1 VFRVGDRVR
10 LAPSSTWNESEPVG
24 TAAGFVTPDFAPRL
38 AAPDDVI
45 VPWDSGLEMAVLIRV
60 QA

>member
-1 VFRVGDRVR
+1 VR

-24 TAAGFVTPDFAPRL
+24 TAVGFVTPDFAPRL

-60 QA
+60 QE